1 MRDYPSMKEDNV
13 LSESRPDLPDGCFV
27 DITGNNPEKYKIVF
41 NNRTKENETTNILNM
56 LSQNISP
63 NDVNN
68 KPNTTGSSTMEFR
81 RVCKIMDRKYYMFI
95 YYRYTI
101 IIF

>member
-1 MRDYPSMKEDNV
+1 MNLKE
-13 LSESRPDLPDGCFV
+13 
-27 DITGNNPEKYKIVF
+27 
-41 NNRTKENETTNILNM
+41 ILNCTEE
-56 LSQNISP
+56 LKEGTSIYFELTV